1 MPGRGRPRLTPEV
14 YEARLG
20 AYCAQYKVKPTREG
34 LPPFPAGQRETP
46 QHREWISLYKGHA
59 RLARRARGQCERCA
73 EPVSEGSVF
82 CEAHRAEAAAV
93 GTISDDE
100 RRRLLKAQASRCPV
114 CGDTIDAQEAV
125 QQDAATG
132 RPRALLHARC
142 HRLAGLAEAAGP
154 EAVDRLRAY
163 LWPQSANPRRGRP
176 RS

>member
-1 MPGRGRPRLTPEV
+1 MPGRGRPRLTPEL
-14 YEARLG
+14 YAARLA
-20 AYCAQYKVKPTREG
+20 AYCARYEVVPGPAG

-93 GTISDDE
+93 ATVAEDE
-100 RRRLLKAQASRCPV
+100 RRRLLKAQTGRCPA
-114 CGDTIDAQEAV
+114 CGDPIAAQEAAHPH
-125 QQDAATG
+125 AASG

-154 EAVDRLRAY
+154 GVLDRLRAY
-163 LWPQSANPRRGRP
+163 LWPQDAKPRRGRP